1 MTTEAY
7 ELPPMNPV
15 PAMSLDQFRSGELAV
30 STQAC
35 RNYAALYGQ
44 ECARL
49 AVKQE
54 RERAAKVPESLNRP
68 DELRLRLGEMTA
80 QEMRSVQ
87 AALRLVAAA
96 IRAG

>member
-68 DELRLRLGEMTA
+68 DELRLWH
-80 QEMRSVQ
+80 
-87 AALRLVAAA
+87 AAA
-96 IRAG
+96 HGRRWPTSPVRQALSAA